1 MKKSF
6 YPPIAVFM
14 FLLLLIFTA
23 CSQSKI
29 DKRTK
34 LSNVSNSKY
43 NGIALIQSV
52 KNKEDYGTGFFVGKD
67 TLLINKHVVGEA
79 LKDRRKMVVRVV
91 GKNNKYFDYKI
102 SKIIED
108 PKEKNDLAIVKIQSN
123 SDDEGT
129 LSNIKPLNLATNNI
143 IKQLKKNDTLYTVG
157 YPGDKPYSTL
167 WKSKGIIKE
176 FGDNFVAFSAF
187 IEAGNSGSPI
197 FNESHQVVGLS
208 NASNGDKENPI
219 TYGFLL
225 QDELINF
232 VKENI

>member
-6 YPPIAVFM
+6 YSSIAMFLF
-14 FLLLLIFTA
+14 FLLLILTA

-34 LSNVSNSKY
+34 ISNAYNSEY
-43 NGIALIQSV
+43 NGIALIQSI
-52 KNKEDYGTGFFVGKD
+52 KSKKDYGTGFFVGKN
-67 TLLINKHVVGEA
+67 TLLTNKHVVGEA
-79 LKDRRKMVVRVV
+79 LKDRKKMIVRVI

-108 PKEKNDLAIVKIQSN
+108 PKEKNDLAIVKIQTNSN
-123 SDDEGT
+123 DKGT
-129 LSNIKPLNLATNNI
+129 LSNIKPLNLASNNKV
-143 IKQLKKNDTLYTVG
+143 KQLKKNDNLYTIG

-176 FGDNFVAFSAF
+176 FGENFVTFSAL

-197 FNESHQVVGLS
+197 FNESNQIVGLS
-208 NASNGDKENPI
+208 NASNEDKENPI
-219 TYGFLL
+219 AYGFLL

-232 VKENI
+232 IKKNI